1 MRFRITAGAGARQTH
16 DSPGGGQV
24 ELDLEHA
31 LWDNRNQAVAACGR
45 LLEESYTNSPHPSSE
60 IFKGLF
66 DR

>member
-1 MRFRITAGAGARQTH
+1 
-16 DSPGGGQV
+16 V

-45 LLEESYTNSPHPSSE
+45 LHEESYTNSPHPSSE

-66 DR
+66 EKMAEEVVRNTPLT